1 MVGYNSNFSSVP
13 LALVELWMHEWTRT
27 RMSRECRVQRSTI
40 HLDSLYPE
48 FRTTSLSLSPSW
60 NFYSHFPATIVISN
74 FVLWL
79 FGAVKLFS
87 FSKQNFTCPA
97 EHRLRPPWAKL
108 MSWEFTSDILVF
120 HILTPVQGLPA
131 LIAPQGLQVA
141 VFYTFFCLPAIRA
154 YSCHCGSVGQIGT
167 LTHTGSGN
175 PYLSHWNEQCKWS
188 HLRDGKMRPGKETR
202 SQCVSGRAI
211 SYDIK
216 SGGWGFSG

>member
-1 MVGYNSNFSSVP
+1 
-13 LALVELWMHEWTRT
+13 MHEWTRT
-27 RMSRECRVQRSTI
+27 RVSRECRVQRSTT

-48 FRTTSLSLSPSW
+48 FGAAFLCLSPSW
-60 NFYSHFPATIVISN
+60 NFYSHFPATIIISN

-79 FGAVKLFS
+79 FGAVNLFF

-97 EHRLRPPWAKL
+97 EHKPRPPWAKL
-108 MSWEFTSDILVF
+108 MSWEFTSNILVF
-120 HILTPVQGLPA
+120 HLLTSVQRLPA
-131 LIAPQGLQVA
+131 LIAPQGLQVV
-141 VFYTFFCLPAIRA
+141 VFYTFLRLPAIRV

-167 LTHTGSGN
+167 LTRTGSGN

-202 SQCVSGRAI
+202 SQRVSGRAI

-216 SGGWGFSG
+216 SGGWGFSGSNPTTDWLLCKACFPCY